1 MFGLKKRLAL
11 ELPHINAALARA
23 AAALP
28 APVRPVAQHIFDAG
42 GKRLRPFLTVL
53 TARILG
59 YKGKDIY
66 DLAVS
71 MEMLHAAT
79 LLHDDVLD
87 EAVTRRGKAAAHTV
101 FGITPT
107 ILAGDALL
115 AAANQMVAEHGDVRL
130 SACFSEATAQTA
142 AGEILEIDYMR
153 RVDQPAHIYDE
164 VVRGKTAWLL
174 RASCVMG
181 ALKAGADAAG
191 IRAAADYGLAVGM
204 AFQMVDDALDVA
216 PEAATGKPTGGDL
229 REGKLTPPIRL
240 YREWL
245 AKDDAPRHVAFD
257 AAFAAGHISAEDAVT
272 MSEEIRAQGFDLR
285 TREMAGEW
293 LRKALDAL
301 AQLPAAPEREL
312 LGQMADYI
320 QNRNK

>member
-1 MFGLKKRLAL
+1 MFGLKKRLVL
-11 ELPHINAALARA
+11 ELPHINAALDRA

-53 TARILG
+53 TARIMG
-59 YKGKDIY
+59 YTNKDIY

-142 AGEILEIDYMR
+142 AGEILEIEYMR
-153 RVDQPAHIYDE
+153 RVDQPSHIYDE

-181 ALKAGADAAG
+181 ALKAGSDEAR
-191 IRAAADYGLAVGM
+191 IKAAADYGLALGM

-216 PEAATGKPTGGDL
+216 PESATGKPTGGDL

-245 AKDDAPRHVAFD
+245 AQNDTARHVAFD
-257 AAFAAGHISAEDAVT
+257 AAFAAGHIAADEAVA
-272 MSEEIRAQGFDLR
+272 MSEEIRAQGFDAR
-285 TREMAGEW
+285 TRAMAGEW
-293 LRKALDAL
+293 LRKALDSL
-301 AQLPAAPEREL
+301 QVLPPAPEREL

-320 QNRNK
+320 QNRKK